1 MMSLLQSW
9 TRWFQTRAL
18 ERKVRRLRRQVQAQ
32 ERVLA
37 LQVECLQLLH
47 RLENPRLPAH
57 LLPQP
62 EPQPQPELPPRA
74 LGLPPPLTPE
84 EMAALQEEPMPD
96 PMEEIEVR
104 LGLSTTPQSQQ
115 TWAP

>member
-9 TRWFQTRAL
+9 TRWFQTRRL
-18 ERKVRRLRRQVQAQ
+18 EAKVRRLRRQVAAQ

-37 LQVECLQLLH
+37 LQVECLQLLD
-47 RLENPRLPAH
+47 RLEHPRLPEH

-62 EPQPQPELPPRA
+62 EPQTQPEPQPQAPE
-74 LGLPPPLTPE
+74 LPPPLTPE

-96 PMEEIEVR
+96 PMEEIEYR

-115 TWAP
+115 TWGT